1 MMPLEIVLFDN
12 ERYFPFKETFTGLF
26 SCQNKTDANLGMMKR
41 FSFALLS
48 NTPSRTS
55 SLSSSLICSLL
66 MFGRFASSTVSAPT
80 ASDVGTQVQRIIQ
93 QHVVRAVSTPTNQP
107 SYLLVKDI
115 ARDIPDDVMER
126 ICEQHGGLSAF
137 LRSNTSGV
145 GAHEKRHLAADADG
159 NLHIVK
165 RGGMDALPLL
175 RIGPVVLVPQAPAS
189 PPMRSSASAS
199 LVANMLSHKPA
210 PIVEKDSLMHPRAW
224 HRISDLT
231 DGSAIPPSPD
241 LIASVGNE
249 LLGLNPAPRLV
260 HSENVLAY
268 LELSKDYA
276 PDVVKALRRLNPTC
290 TVLTPS
296 PPPADY
302 DAFRLARFLS
312 TETFTPL
319 SSLRRAPG
327 TLPSEITHDTDVNA
341 LHCWDVTQEDPLWIA
356 LHFPSMFLLDDAD
369 RPSALLFLLNEE
381 YRSRHLSTTGS
392 KYQAMTI
399 EQLEEALAAGRKE
412 LKNHSYKFL
421 KVRKAIKRAM
431 QQKKWPL
438 GSPFLNQDVLAYYVF
453 DLLPEGQVV
462 GLDDVRTK
470 MIPASILE
478 RCGTFSDAETMWNV
492 LRRRVYEISAS
503 VMSMSVG
510 ATIRIRRREQ
520 DEEADPTTMQ
530 LEDLQILALIHES
543 LPKNF
548 AGDRSISASFLG
560 SRIGRVHSKQC
571 RAWLAATSWTK
582 YPTIFQRDPK
592 FPSDLRLLINVAEM
606 VRIIQELV
614 G

>member
-1 MMPLEIVLFDN
+1 
-12 ERYFPFKETFTGLF
+12 
-26 SCQNKTDANLGMMKR
+26 
-41 FSFALLS
+41 
-48 NTPSRTS
+48 
-55 SLSSSLICSLL
+55 
-66 MFGRFASSTVSAPT
+66 MFGRFASSTVSAPP

-93 QHVVRAVSTPTNQP
+93 QHVARAVSTPTNQP
-107 SYLLVKDI
+107 SHLLVKDI

-145 GAHEKRHLAADADG
+145 GAHVKRHLAADADG

-224 HRISDLT
+224 LRISDLT

-249 LLGLNPAPRLV
+249 LLALNPAPRLV

-276 PDVVKALRRLNPTC
+276 LDGLKALRRLNPTC

-421 KVRKAIKRAM
+421 KVRKAIKRAI

-470 MIPASILE
+470 MIPGSILE
-478 RCGTFSDAETMWNV
+478 RCGTFSDAEFMKYPH
-492 LRRRVYEISAS
+492 LFD
-503 VMSMSVG
+503 MSMSVG

-520 DEEADPTTMQ
+520 GEEAGDPTTMQ

-548 AGDRSISASFLG
+548 VEDRSISASFLG

-571 RAWLAATSWTK
+571 RAWLAATPWTK